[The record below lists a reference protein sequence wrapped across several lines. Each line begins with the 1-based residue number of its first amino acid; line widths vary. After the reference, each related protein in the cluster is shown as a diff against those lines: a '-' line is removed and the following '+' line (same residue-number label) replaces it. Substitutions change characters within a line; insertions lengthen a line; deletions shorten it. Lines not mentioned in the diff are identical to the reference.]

1 MQRRPLLAARFTHVG
16 SFDLTNPRD
25 PTGAQVRGQVQSGKT
40 GDVRPGFDPAA
51 APMET
56 DAEAGGEP
64 TTPEQARIALDDHRH
79 LKPDMQRNFD
89 VAMREPVSAKT
100 TSQTG
105 RLLPVKII
113 VPVLIAAAV
122 GMAVLSWWHA

>member
-1 MQRRPLLAARFTHVG
+1 L
-16 SFDLTNPRD
+16 SNPRD
-25 PTGAQVRGQVQSGKT
+25 PTGAQVRGQAQSGKT

-64 TTPEQARIALDDHRH
+64 ITNEQPRIALDDHKH
-79 LKPDMQRNFD
+79 LKPDRQKNFD

-105 RLLPVKII
+105 RHPWAKII
-113 VPVLIAAAV
+113 IPVLVAAAV
-122 GMAVLSWWHA
+122 GMAVLSWWHG